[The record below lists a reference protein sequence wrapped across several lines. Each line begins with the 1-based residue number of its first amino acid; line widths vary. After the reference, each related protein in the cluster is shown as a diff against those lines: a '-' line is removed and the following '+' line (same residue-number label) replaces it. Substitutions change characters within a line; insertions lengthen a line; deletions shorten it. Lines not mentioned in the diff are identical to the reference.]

1 MIEKVEKVK
10 LEVSKN
16 FVCIK
21 KYMESIDTNCGCKN
35 KTTLDEYHYI
45 CVNEVYLD
53 MLNSKD
59 SVIQNIVMDIFL
71 NMNDVP
77 ILDNGYTKYKYIT

>member
-1 MIEKVEKVK
+1 MIEEIEKVKMEIN
-10 LEVSKN
+10 KN
-16 FVCIK
+16 FVYIR
-21 KYMESIDTNCGCKN
+21 KYTESTDTNCSCKN
-35 KTTLDEYHYI
+35 KTTIYEEHYI
-45 CVNEVYLD
+45 CANKTYLD

-59 SVIQNIVMDIFL
+59 SVIQNIAINIFL